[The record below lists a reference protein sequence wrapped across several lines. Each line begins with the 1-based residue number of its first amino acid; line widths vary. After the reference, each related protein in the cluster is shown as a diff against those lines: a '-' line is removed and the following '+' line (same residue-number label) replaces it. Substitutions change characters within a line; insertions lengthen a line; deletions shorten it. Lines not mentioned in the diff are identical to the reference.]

1 MAEDI
6 NEIVRI
12 TGTDI
17 KGDKNILYSL
27 SRVRGVGIMFS
38 HALLHVAGINPTR
51 KAGTLTDDEV
61 KQLEEIVLDPAKYN
75 IPSWMLN
82 RRQDYTTGED
92 KHVVSNDLIMFLRED
107 IMRLRKIR
115 AYRGIRHERG
125 LKCRGQRTR
134 STGRRGSIVGVQK
147 KKAERKKLG
156 EK

>member
-61 KQLEEIVLDPAKYN
+61 KQLEEIVSDPAKYN

-125 LKCRGQRTR
+125 LKSRGQRTK

-147 KKAERKKLG
+147 QKAERKKLG

>member
-61 KQLEEIVLDPAKYN
+61 KQLEEIVSDPAKYN

-125 LKCRGQRTR
+125 LKSRGQRTR

>member
-61 KQLEEIVLDPAKYN
+61 KQLEEIVSDPAKYN

-125 LKCRGQRTR
+125 LKSRGQRTK